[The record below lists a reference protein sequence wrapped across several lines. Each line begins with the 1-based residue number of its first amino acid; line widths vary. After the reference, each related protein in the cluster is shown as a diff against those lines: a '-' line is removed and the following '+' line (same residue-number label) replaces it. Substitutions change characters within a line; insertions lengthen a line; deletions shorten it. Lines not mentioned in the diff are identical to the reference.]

1 MTRIAGWAATAA
13 FVNALL
19 AAAQFLTSSGDPRTN
34 TVLGILNNLAGVG
47 WALSFIPIALLFYL
61 GSRRHSGSLAL
72 VVLAIAVAAAVA
84 ASGLEIATAAG
95 GMTFDQ
101 ESTAYLPV
109 LGGIGVWLLM
119 AEAIALMETD
129 LRRAPL
135 VFGALVQRV
144 ILRRLAGRDLTLTV
158 LVTFGFAI
166 ILEGL
171 QGTLFSSNFQAIK
184 TSYSLNSFE
193 VLGFYVP
200 LVRLLSGA
208 VALALLGGLYLVLG
222 RTDLGRAIRA
232 TTQDPRSAALVG
244 VNVERVTMFAFALG
258 VSMAAAGGPLLGM
271 LFAFYPATHWLWIG
285 KLLAIVVLGG
295 LGSLRG
301 TFVAAILLG
310 LAEQVMNVTVSPDWA
325 PLVFYGFLFGVL
337 IVRPQGLFGT
347 VARESL

>member
-1 MTRIAGWAATAA
+1 MSGE
-13 FVNALL
+13 LL
-19 AAAQFLTSSGDPRTN
+19 VQSI
-34 TVLGILNNLAGVG
+34 VLGLLTGGVY
-47 WALSFIPIALLFYL
+47 ALT
-61 GSRRHSGSLAL
+61 
-72 VVLAIAVAAAVA
+72 
-84 ASGLEIATAAG
+84 ASGLTLIFGIMRVVNVAHAA
-95 GMTFDQ
+95 MIVM
-101 ESTAYLPV
+101 SAYLSWWLFKT
-109 LGGIGVWLLM
+109 LGLDPILS
-119 AEAIALMETD
+119 IAVVVPIFFAL
-129 LRRAPL
+129 
-135 VFGALVQRV
+135 GALVQRV

-271 LFAFYPATHWLWIG
+271 LFAFYPSTHWLCIG